1 MFASFSYAGFF
12 PPAESMGS
20 TWFDGSV
27 IWDLDIFSAVNKC
40 LETHE
45 QKDVVVDVLLTS
57 EKTLK
62 VVDASEFN
70 SVQMGIR
77 YLEVSR
83 YYGAMDG
90 LLRAQ
95 FAYPNVEFRHIISP
109 SSSLPEGTLPL
120 NLTPEELTT
129 TVNMGI
135 QDGTAAS
142 TKSATETQDLL
153 HFFGLKKR
161 LDSRVRGITFDR
173 FVEMKHV
180 DRLFDQHYNIK
191 DDAVLESLFLQ

>member
-180 DRLFDQHYNIK
+180 DRLFDQNYNIK